1 MRMLWCNPVCDGVP
15 VMAKELKD
23 IGEEYRKA
31 SNDSFASVV
40 RSVGEI
46 QRGFQ
51 GIASEMTEQSKRSVG
66 QALELQARIAKKAYD
81 TYVSELTK
89 LGQMIFSGYQTFL
102 ARAEEQ
108 LPNASHAAFRSG
120 GQRTAAHRVTSSRK
134 TGATSRRRSSHKRS
148 GGPKNKRSN
157 VR

>member
-1 MRMLWCNPVCDGVP
+1 
-15 VMAKELKD
+15 MAKELKD
-23 IGEEYRKA
+23 IGDEYRRA
-31 SNDSFASVV
+31 SQDSFASVV

-89 LGQMIFSGYQTFL
+89 LGQMFFSGYQTFL
-102 ARAEEQ
+102 TRAEQ
-108 LPNASHAAFRSG
+108 IPTTGPLKSG
-120 GQRTAAHRVTSSRK
+120 AQRTAAHRVTSSRK
-134 TGATSRRRSSHKRS
+134 TGAATRHSSGRKRNA
-148 GGPKNKRSN
+148 GRKK
-157 VR
+157 